1 MCSCEQCQTKK
12 LLYFDA
18 LYFNV
23 FPLAVCKSASS
34 VPYYCYETI
43 TCTEMIKTQIN
54 ENLEF
59 KDCFH
64 MNILLSC
71 KCSLEPIYQLT
82 VLVFSS

>member
-1 MCSCEQCQTKK
+1 
-12 LLYFDA
+12 
-18 LYFNV
+18 
-23 FPLAVCKSASS
+23 
-34 VPYYCYETI
+34 
-43 TCTEMIKTQIN
+43 MIKTQIN

-71 KCSLEPIYQLT
+71 KCSLEPVYQLT